1 MQNVSFSA
9 RPAVAEDIEFM
20 PNIST
25 AKPARIIPMVFFL
38 SDLVNIMRITPMTA
52 RTGVNVVGLRRFRKL
67 NPSEPL
73 ID

>member
-1 MQNVSFSA
+1 
-9 RPAVAEDIEFM
+9 M

-25 AKPARIIPMVFFL
+25 AKPARIMPMVFFL
-38 SDLVNIMRITPMTA
+38 SDLVNIIRITPMTA